1 MPFIYVLAVE
11 QLNEGCLLHS
21 FLLSWMMNE
30 WYIVFHPASSPT
42 PKDMHANAIVHAWQD
57 TCVAGSGAYCTCTIT
72 LVVRRCASYS
82 TAILWIHPCMHRR
95 QCTSS
100 PGKQYTPK
108 LFWARDEDDACTQT
122 QASNTF
128 FQALHLA
135 TEVHGCSMLI
145 WPPSHA
151 WFWLIWHLRQ
161 EGLQKAFKKCFY
173 KIKLQG
179 SIYDDY
185 LFPFSFKDH

>member
-42 PKDMHANAIVHAWQD
+42 LKDMHANAIMHAWQD

-108 LFWARDEDDACTQT
+108 LFWARDEDDACTQHKHKKAT
-122 QASNTF
+122 MQHFLPSPASSYCSTWMQHANLAAFACVILIDLAFETRRPAKS
-128 FQALHLA
+128 FQ
-135 TEVHGCSMLI
+135 EVFL
-145 WPPSHA
+145 
-151 WFWLIWHLRQ
+151 
-161 EGLQKAFKKCFY
+161 
-173 KIKLQG
+173 
-179 SIYDDY
+179 
-185 LFPFSFKDH
+185 